1 MGESGLVNTSRL
13 SISLLCAG
21 AIALACGPVARNA
34 SSDSAAASSV
44 ETPDGATFASSLDV
58 SVGAEVGLSLHVT
71 NTSDQP
77 LEVRFASGQ
86 THEFAVLDAGGREVW
101 RWGADRMF
109 TQALQTRTIAA
120 GQTVTYEERWAPAGA
135 SGRFTAV
142 GRLTSTNVPLEQR
155 VEFTYP

>member
-1 MGESGLVNTSRL
+1 ML
-13 SISLLCAG
+13 
-21 AIALACGPVARNA
+21 
-34 SSDSAAASSV
+34 
-44 ETPDGATFASSLDV
+44 ASSLDV
-58 SVGAEVGLSLHVT
+58 SVGAEVVLALHVT

-77 LEVRFASGQ
+77 LEIRFASGQ
-86 THEFAVLDAGGREVW
+86 THDFAVREAGGREVW

-120 GQTVTYEERWAPAGA
+120 GQTVTYQERWSPAGA

-142 GRLTSTNVPLEQR
+142 GRLSSSNVPLEQQ

>member
-1 MGESGLVNTSRL
+1 ML
-13 SISLLCAG
+13 
-21 AIALACGPVARNA
+21 
-34 SSDSAAASSV
+34 
-44 ETPDGATFASSLDV
+44 ASSLDV
-58 SVGAEVGLSLHVT
+58 SVGAEVVLSLHVT
-71 NTSDQP
+71 NTSDQS

-120 GQTVTYEERWAPAGA
+120 GQTVTYEERWSPAGA

-142 GRLTSTNVPLEQR
+142 GRLTSSNVPLDQR

>member
-1 MGESGLVNTSRL
+1 ML
-13 SISLLCAG
+13 
-21 AIALACGPVARNA
+21 
-34 SSDSAAASSV
+34 
-44 ETPDGATFASSLDV
+44 ASSLDV
-58 SVGAEVGLSLHVT
+58 SVGENVVLSLHVT
-71 NTSDQP
+71 NTSEQP

-86 THEFAVLDAGGREVW
+86 THEFAILDAGGREVW

-120 GQTVTYEERWAPAGA
+120 GQTVTYEERWSPSGA

-142 GRLTSTNVPLEQR
+142 GRLTSSNVPLEQR

>member
-1 MGESGLVNTSRL
+1 LNTSRL

-34 SSDSAAASSV
+34 SSDSAAASAI
-44 ETPDGATFASSLDV
+44 EPPKNGAMLASSLDV
-58 SVGAEVGLSLHVT
+58 SVGAEVVLALHIT
-71 NTSDQP
+71 NTSGQP

-120 GQTVTYEERWAPAGA
+120 GQTVTYEERWSPAGA

-142 GRLTSTNVPLEQR
+142 GRLHSSNVPLEQR